1 MEDDTKAPSGASHGL
16 KSDNIS
22 TDSDPVL
29 TPGPEAPA
37 SPNSLPA
44 DSSLLDTPML
54 GATTPRSSLHSR
66 NPSFSGSSSNHE
78 DWDALPPLDRLTVLD
93 LLDNFALPQQ
103 LEKLQKGISAQTD
116 KVRRSREAIKSKTA
130 LARDRMVEEWRRRVP
145 SADEQLDR
153 YRKQMQRRVD
163 KLGKR
168 WNDTKVISAREKVSF
183 IFGVMN
189 IFVSGYLI
197 GGFPEYFHMWYTV
210 QLLYFMPIRFFTYHR
225 RGYHYFLADLCYFVN
240 FLLFLS
246 IWVFPGSKRL
256 FLAAYCLAFGNNAVA
271 IIMWRNSL
279 VFHSFDK
286 VTSLFIHIMPCATLH
301 CIVHL
306 LSPET
311 QRERFPAIWTVKTS
325 PPGSPTAYAN
335 VVSMLAWST
344 IPYTIWQLSY
354 YFFITV
360 RRKEKIAAG
369 RPTSFTW
376 LRKSYSKTWI
386 GKFVLAQ
393 PERMQEACFMM
404 IQYSYAVLTMLPCP
418 LWFLSRWASTAFL
431 ISVFTWSIYNGAT
444 YYIDVFGVRFQKEL
458 EAMKAEVI
466 QWQNSPEH
474 MPHSPPLGP
483 QPEGSSAPN
492 QIHKGATGSASA
504 SQIPSTNEVA
514 REKDMLGDTS
524 LPTDEAARPVSV
536 DKIPLLDETRGST
549 STGIHREH
557 NDTTRE
563 RTLGET
569 PAV

>member
-168 WNDTKVISAREKVSF
+168 WNDTKVISAREK
-183 IFGVMN
+183 
-189 IFVSGYLI
+189 
-197 GGFPEYFHMWYTV
+197 EYFHMWYTV

-563 RTLGET
+563 RKLGET